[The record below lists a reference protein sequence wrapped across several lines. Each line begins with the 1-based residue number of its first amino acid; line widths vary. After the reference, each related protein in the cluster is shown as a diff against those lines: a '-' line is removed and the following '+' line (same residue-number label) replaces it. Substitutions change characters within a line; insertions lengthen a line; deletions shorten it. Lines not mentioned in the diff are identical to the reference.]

1 MATRS
6 SVEDSLPAIRSCDEV
21 KLDLSSTTTTTTTT
35 AESLFDVIS
44 RLPPSPSPTDVEDD
58 FTIESSPLHPPSLAV
73 AEDDLP
79 LVFKQALVDPTFES
93 EATSIP
99 IPKGISLPDT
109 PPSDRDSVDGLIDS
123 DEIHFT
129 ALFRNVDEDEGTSL
143 LEPVPFDASLRNLNV
158 EEGTSL
164 LEPLPFD
171 ASLSDLNEVDEVVES
186 EEASEGAS
194 EGASYPDL
202 VLDEIFDHLAFKDL
216 LSCVQVCRQ
225 WRDKLY
231 ASSRWS
237 SFQIGRCHL
246 PIVHCI
252 MLCK

>member
-6 SVEDSLPAIRSCDEV
+6 SVEDSLPAIRSCDDVAICCDEV
-21 KLDLSSTTTTTTTT
+21 KLDLSSTTTTRTTTT
-35 AESLFDVIS
+35 AESLFDIIS
-44 RLPPSPSPTDVEDD
+44 RLPPSPSPTDVEDNV
-58 FTIESSPLHPPSLAV
+58 TLESSPLHPPSLAV

-109 PPSDRDSVDGLIDS
+109 PPSDRDSVRGLIDN
-123 DEIHFT
+123 FT

-164 LEPLPFD
+164 LEPVPFD
-171 ASLSDLNEVDEVVES
+171 ASLSDLNEVGEVVES
-186 EEASEGAS
+186 EEASERAF
-194 EGASYPDL
+194 YIDL

-252 MLCK
+252 ILCK